1 MKQKWTY
8 WYLNNDSQ
16 ARWEDRLKPVYTFS
30 TVEEFWASLMQVKN
44 GSPGD
49 VLDSIWL
56 ELLLAMTGEQ
66 FGDDSDLICGLVC
79 NVREK
84 GSKIKMWTKD
94 WKEEEGNM
102 RIGFK
107 NHNKTTQMNYD

>member
-1 MKQKWTY
+1 
-8 WYLNNDSQ
+8 
-16 ARWEDRLKPVYTFS
+16 
-30 TVEEFWASLMQVKN
+30 MQVKN

-79 NVREK
+79 SVREK
-84 GSKIKMWTKD
+84 GSKIEMWTKE
-94 WKEEEGNM
+94 WKAEEGNM
-102 RIGFK
+102 RIGYKFFHSIFDTVLHCL
-107 NHNKTTQMNYD
+107 NEQCCAGC